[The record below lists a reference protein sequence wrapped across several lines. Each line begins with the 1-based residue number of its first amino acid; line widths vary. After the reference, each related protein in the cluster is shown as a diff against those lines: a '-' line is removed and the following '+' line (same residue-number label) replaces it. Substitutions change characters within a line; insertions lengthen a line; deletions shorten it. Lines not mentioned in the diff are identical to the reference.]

1 MKCFYAISGALIFIS
16 CLGQALAQSS
26 KACLS
31 YEPAVVT
38 LTGTV
43 TSKTYP
49 GPPNFESIRAGDEP
63 ETYWLLALLHPVCV
77 NQGEPGDLINEAKKN
92 IRRIQLVF
100 NDEEAYKK
108 YRRLLGTRIVAT
120 GMLYASF
127 SGHHKT
133 PVLLRVNGLTKATIR
148 RAPGR

>member
-38 LTGTV
+38 LSGTV
-43 TSKTYP
+43 TSRTYP
-49 GPPNFESIRAGDEP
+49 GPPNYESIRAGDEP
-63 ETYWLLALLHPVCV
+63 ETYWLLALPHPVCV
-77 NQGEPGDLINEAKKN
+77 NPGEPGEFNEAKKN

-108 YRRLLGTRIVAT
+108 YRRLLGTRIVAMGT
-120 GMLYASF
+120 LYASF

-133 PVLLRVNGLTKATIR
+133 PVLLRVNSLTKAKISRT
-148 RAPGR
+148 PGR